1 MSGPPTIQDHVGQP
15 LTPGHEVEFEQ
26 RQASEDARL
35 TTLEEHTPHVSEA
48 VSSDAERE
56 RQHEALALDL
66 ETLETRKK
74 QIQHET
80 LALETGFAKLVAE
93 TEQHVAA
100 FKAERDQL
108 QAERDQLHADQEQLR
123 KNKMRIDA
131 LALALDARLQKLL
144 KREEQVKLATTT
156 DRAQATTTVSQPA
169 AYHVQG
175 GTTAAKFERVIDDVR
190 DRSGIPT
197 EWFVSAEPEH
207 TYPLVLLFVKP
218 SGPRLA
224 DGVVKYEEVE
234 VCRKMV
240 APGGSLFICTMR
252 AGNDPQAAKS
262 LPAGCPPV
270 EGLLDFCYISGDAR
284 KPHTLNQAS
293 NMNDRSTREL
303 AEAFKKVRP
312 PSPQIRHR
320 PRLQIVGPITCLGKA
335 VHKCYLVV
343 VRCVSAIAESVGGLP
358 RGHFSPHR
366 L

>member
-1 MSGPPTIQDHVGQP
+1 M
-15 LTPGHEVEFEQ
+15 
-26 RQASEDARL
+26 
-35 TTLEEHTPHVSEA
+35 
-48 VSSDAERE
+48 
-56 RQHEALALDL
+56 
-66 ETLETRKK
+66 
-74 QIQHET
+74 
-80 LALETGFAKLVAE
+80 
-93 TEQHVAA
+93 
-100 FKAERDQL
+100 
-108 QAERDQLHADQEQLR
+108 
-123 KNKMRIDA
+123 
-131 LALALDARLQKLL
+131 
-144 KREEQVKLATTT
+144 
-156 DRAQATTTVSQPA
+156 
-169 AYHVQG
+169 
-175 GTTAAKFERVIDDVR
+175 
-190 DRSGIPT
+190 
-197 EWFVSAEPEH
+197 
-207 TYPLVLLFVKP
+207 
-218 SGPRLA
+218 
-224 DGVVKYEEVE
+224 KYEEVG

>member
-1 MSGPPTIQDHVGQP
+1 MKSGPPTIQDHVGQP
-15 LTPGHEVEFEQ
+15 PTPGHEVEFDMQ

-35 TTLEEHTPHVSEA
+35 TTLEEHTSHVSEA
-48 VSSDAERE
+48 VSSVAERE
-56 RQHEALALDL
+56 HQHE
-66 ETLETRKK
+66 ER
-74 QIQHET
+74 
-80 LALETGFAKLVAE
+80 ALETQKQALE
-93 TEQHVAA
+93 TQKQELETQKQALDDRERQILQKEADLKADREELDDRIRKHV
-100 FKAERDQL
+100 AERDQHIL
-108 QAERDQLHADQEQLR
+108 FVQE
-123 KNKMRIDA
+123 NVTA
-131 LALALDARLQKLL
+131 LNAMKQELL
-144 KREEQVKLATTT
+144 EREEQIKLATTT
-156 DRAQATTTVSQPA
+156 DHAEATTTVSQPA
-169 AYHVQG
+169 AYHVQS
-175 GTTAAKFERVIDDVR
+175 GTTPAKFQRVIDGVA

-270 EGLLDFCYISGDAR
+270 EGLLDFCYISGDAQ
-284 KPHTLNQAS
+284 KPHTLNQRS
-293 NMNDRSTREL
+293 KMNDRSTREL

-320 PRLQIVGPITCLGKA
+320 PGLQIVGPITCLGKA
-335 VHKCYLVV
+335 IHKCYLVV
-343 VRCVSAIAESVGGLP
+343 VRCVSAIAEPIFWRS
-358 RGHFSPHR
+358 RGHPPPHR